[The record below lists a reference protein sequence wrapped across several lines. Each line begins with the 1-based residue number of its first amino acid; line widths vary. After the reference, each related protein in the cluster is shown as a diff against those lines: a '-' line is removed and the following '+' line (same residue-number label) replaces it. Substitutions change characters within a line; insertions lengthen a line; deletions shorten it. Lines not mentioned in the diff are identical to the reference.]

1 MYRSQYTR
9 AWEPVAEHE
18 KIIEALK
25 RRDPD
30 EALYYLRS
38 HIVRSADRLGIVDA
52 REITL
57 ALLRAS
63 ARTWRESINSTSA
76 KIDFRAALWI

>member
-1 MYRSQYTR
+1 MPAR
-9 AWEPVAEHE
+9 EPVAEHE

-38 HIVRSADRLGIVDA
+38 HIIRSADRLGIMDA
-52 REITL
+52 NEIM
-57 ALLRAS
+57 
-63 ARTWRESINSTSA
+63 
-76 KIDFRAALWI
+76 